1 MVQSQRT
8 SLLRVTSIFL
18 VTMFC
23 LHVCF
28 ATQRKRKVLNYEPA
42 NVTLTGVVVSK
53 TYYGP
58 PDYGESPKTDSR
70 ESQYVL
76 ILDSAVDVVGDQSEP
91 TTELGVKR
99 VTLVVNDFKAH
110 PVENLLG
117 TRVEVQGTLFH
128 ASTGHHHTKVLI
140 NVTSIRQLK

>member
-140 NVTSIRQLK
+140 NVTSIKKLK

>member
-1 MVQSQRT
+1 MVRSQRT

-18 VTMFC
+18 VAMFC

-28 ATQRKRKVLNYEPA
+28 ATQSKRKVLNYEPA

-58 PDYGESPKTDSR
+58 PNYGESPKTDSK
-70 ESQYVL
+70 ETQYVL
-76 ILDSAVDVVGDQSEP
+76 ILDSPVDIVGDRSDQ
-91 TTELGVKR
+91 TTERGVKR

-110 PVENLLG
+110 HVETLLG
-117 TRVEVQGTLFH
+117 SRVEVQGTLFH

-140 NVTSIRQLK
+140 NVASIKKSK